1 MSLGSILGGIA
12 GLVIGGGSAMAAAV
26 GAGIG
31 RLASGGD
38 IEDAVKDGALA
49 FGIGSIPGVGNFAKS
64 TAANLGIS
72 AVSKQAANKAVADQA
87 AKGVAKGTSG
97 LLTPGNI
104 LLATTVA
111 GALEGKKQQQQ
122 DLGERFPGGERLPDY
137 QGRVLVKPFYSPIT
151 NKRYMTQE
159 EMERDE
165 AASGSGIM
173 SAAAGGYIEG
183 PGTGRSDDVKAGI
196 FQNGQKV
203 QEARLS
209 DGEFVMTEKAVRNA
223 GGGDREKGAAR
234 MYSLMNNLEKGVA

>member
-26 GAGIG
+26 GAGLG

-72 AVSKQAANKAVADQA
+72 TMSKQATNKVIADKA
-87 AKGVAKGTSG
+87 AEGVSKGASG
-97 LLTPGNI
+97 LFSPSNV
-104 LLATTVA
+104 LLASTVA
-111 GALEGKKQQQQ
+111 GALEPKK
-122 DLGERFPGGERLPDY
+122 EPEEPRFPQGERLPNY
-137 QGRVLVKPFYSPIT
+137 EGKVLVKPFFSPVT

-165 AASGSGIM
+165 ASINSGIM
-173 SAAAGGYIEG
+173 SAAMGGYIEG
-183 PGTGRSDDVKAGI
+183 PGTGRSDSVKAGI

-209 DGEFVMTEKAVRNA
+209 DGEFVMTRKAVDNA
-223 GGGDREKGAAR
+223 GDGDREKGAAR
-234 MYSLMNNLEKGVA
+234 MYALMNELENKRVA

>member
-87 AKGVAKGTSG
+87 AKGVAKGAGS
-97 LLTPGNI
+97 LLTPGNL
-104 LLATTVA
+104 LLATTAA
-111 GALEGKKQQQQ
+111 GALEGKDQQ
-122 DLGERFPGGERLPDY
+122 DPGERFPGGERLPDY
-137 QGRVLVKPFYSPIT
+137 EGKVLVKPFYSPVT

-159 EMERDE
+159 EMDRDE
-165 AASGSGIM
+165 AVSSSGIM

-183 PGTGRSDDVKAGI
+183 PGTGRSDEVKAGI

-209 DGEFVMTEKAVRNA
+209 DGEFVMTEKAVKNA
-223 GGGDREKGAAR
+223 GDGDREKGAAK
-234 MYSLMNNLEKGVA
+234 MYALMNNLERGVA

>member
-1 MSLGSILGGIA
+1 MSLGSVLGGIA

-26 GAGIG
+26 GAGLG

-49 FGIGSIPGVGNFAKS
+49 FGIGSIPGVGSFGKS
-64 TAANLGIS
+64 VATNLGIS
-72 AVSKQAANKAVADQA
+72 AVSKQAANKAIADKAAEGA
-87 AKGVAKGTSG
+87 AKGASG
-97 LLTPGNI
+97 LFSPGNL
-104 LLATTVA
+104 LLASTVA
-111 GALEGKKQQQQ
+111 GALEPKGKPA
-122 DLGERFPGGERLPDY
+122 GESYPGGERLPDY
-137 QGRVLVKPFYSPIT
+137 QGKVLVKAFYSPIT

-165 AASGSGIM
+165 AAVSSGIM

-234 MYSLMNNLEKGVA
+234 MYSLMNDLEKGVA

>member
-1 MSLGSILGGIA
+1 MLGSVLGGIA
-12 GLVIGGGSAMAAAV
+12 GLLTGGTAMAAAV
-26 GAGIG
+26 GAGLG

-38 IEDAVKDGALA
+38 LEDALKDGALA

-64 TAANLGIS
+64 AAGQLGLGGATAKVATSQKMAEAAATGASKGAFSLMSPGGILTAASL
-72 AVSKQAANKAVADQA
+72 A
-87 AKGVAKGTSG
+87 G
-97 LLTPGNI
+97 LT
-104 LLATTVA
+104 
-111 GALEGKKQQQQ
+111 EKKDVPQGQVF
-122 DLGERFPGGERLPDY
+122 EKGERLSDY
-137 QGRVLVKPFYSPIT
+137 DGRVIVKPFYSPIT
-151 NKRYMTQE
+151 NKRYMTLE
-159 EMERDE
+159 EKEADE
-165 AASGSGIM
+165 QGVGIM

>member
-64 TAANLGIS
+64 AAGNLGIS
-72 AVSKQAANKAVADQA
+72 VASKQVANKAIADKA
-87 AKGVAKGTSG
+87 AEGVAKGASG

-111 GALEGKKQQQQ
+111 GALEGKDKQ
-122 DLGERFPGGERLPDY
+122 DPGERFPGGERLPDY

-159 EMERDE
+159 EMDRDV

-173 SAAAGGYIEG
+173 SAAVGGYIEG

-234 MYSLMNNLEKGVA
+234 MYSLMNDLEKGVA

>member
-1 MSLGSILGGIA
+1 MLGAVLGGIA
-12 GLVIGGGSAMAAAV
+12 GLLTGGTAMAAAV
-26 GAGIG
+26 GAGLG
-31 RLASGGD
+31 RIASGGD
-38 IEDAVKDGALA
+38 LEDALKDGALA

-64 TAANLGIS
+64 AAGTLGVGGATAKAATAKKMADAAATGASKGFSLMSPGGILTAAS
-72 AVSKQAANKAVADQA
+72 
-87 AKGVAKGTSG
+87 
-97 LLTPGNI
+97 
-104 LLATTVA
+104 LAGMA
-111 GALEGKKQQQQ
+111 EKKEPSQPMF
-122 DLGERFPGGERLPDY
+122 EKGERLPDY
-137 QGRVLVKPFYSPIT
+137 EGGVIVKPFYSPIT
-151 NKRYMTQE
+151 NKRYMTLE
-159 EMERDE
+159 EKEADE
-165 AASGSGIM
+165 QGVGIM

>member
-1 MSLGSILGGIA
+1 MLGSVLGGIA
-12 GLVIGGGSAMAAAV
+12 GLLTGGTAMAAAV
-26 GAGIG
+26 GAGLG

-38 IEDAVKDGALA
+38 LEDALKDGALA

-64 TAANLGIS
+64 AVGQLGLGGATAKATTAKKMADAAATGASKGSFSLMSPGGILTAASL
-72 AVSKQAANKAVADQA
+72 A
-87 AKGVAKGTSG
+87 G
-97 LLTPGNI
+97 LT
-104 LLATTVA
+104 
-111 GALEGKKQQQQ
+111 EKKDVPQGQVF
-122 DLGERFPGGERLPDY
+122 ERGERLPDY
-137 QGRVLVKPFYSPIT
+137 DGRVIVKPFYSPIT
-151 NKRYMTQE
+151 NKRYMTLE
-159 EMERDE
+159 EKEADE
-165 AASGSGIM
+165 QGVGIM

-234 MYSLMNNLEKGVA
+234 MYSLMNDLEKGVA

>member
-64 TAANLGIS
+64 AAGNLGIS
-72 AVSKQAANKAVADQA
+72 AAGKQVANKAIADKA
-87 AKGVAKGTSG
+87 AEGVAKGTSG

-111 GALEGKKQQQQ
+111 GALEGKDKQ
-122 DLGERFPGGERLPDY
+122 DPGERFPGGERLPDY

-159 EMERDE
+159 EMDRDV

>member
-64 TAANLGIS
+64 AAGNLGIS
-72 AVSKQAANKAVADQA
+72 AAGKQVANKAIADKA
-87 AKGVAKGTSG
+87 AEGVAKGTSG

-111 GALEGKKQQQQ
+111 GALEGKDKQ
-122 DLGERFPGGERLPDY
+122 DPGERFPGGERLPDY

-159 EMERDE
+159 EMDRDV

-223 GGGDREKGAAR
+223 GGGDREKGAAK
-234 MYSLMNNLEKGVA
+234 MYSLMNNLERGVA